1 MARLLGRA
9 IEDNKPNH
17 LFQVGEATPFFKL
30 ADVIFADQAVN
41 RCVTFES
48 PNLLDGIDGIRRWRA
63 PQFAIVHSKSGFL
76 FNSGLYHQQ
85 PYFVARDRCGLSK
98 R

>member
-9 IEDNKPNH
+9 IEDNKSNH
-17 LFQVGEATPFFKL
+17 LFQVGEATPFYKL

-48 PNLLDGIDGIRRWRA
+48 PNLLDGIDGIGRWRA
-63 PQFAIVHSKSGFL
+63 PQFAIVHSKSRFL

-85 PYFVARDRCGLSK
+85 PYFVARDRHGLSK